1 VFHDNVGPVA
11 LGSNVTMM
19 LGSAIIVWIIM
30 LFVLSLVLKWL
41 WNMTMPEVF
50 GLKTITFWQAFRL
63 IIIAAIL
70 FGGGNVNLN
79 G

>member
-1 VFHDNVGPVA
+1 MFHDNVGPVA

-19 LGSAIIVWIIM
+19 LGGAIIVWIIM
-30 LFVLSLVLKWL
+30 LFVLSWVLKWL
-41 WNMTMPEVF
+41 WNMTVPEVF

-70 FGGGNVNLN
+70 FGGGNVNFN